1 MRAVIFDNEAV
12 QALASPDHPKHRRV
26 LTHLRAAASRRG
38 KGRDVTLIVPTAVR
52 VEAGWDRR
60 QPTAAAINWL
70 RIVDHPLA
78 TTEANI
84 AAALI
89 RSGAATSVADAHVGA
104 AARSLAAE
112 EIVVLTSD
120 PHDIA
125 RVCAPLPVRVV
136 TL

>member
-1 MRAVIFDNEAV
+1 MRVIIFDNEAV

-26 LTHLRAAASRRG
+26 LAHLHAVTARRG
-38 KGRDVTLIVPTAVR
+38 KGRDVSLAVPAAVR

-60 QPTAAAINWL
+60 QPAAATIDRL
-70 RIVDHPLA
+70 RIVDHPLT

-84 AAALI
+84 AATLI
-89 RSGAATSVADAHVGA
+89 RSGVATSVADAHVGA
-104 AARSLAAE
+104 AALSIAAE

-120 PHDIA
+120 PRDIA
-125 RVCAPLPVRVV
+125 RVCDPVTVRVV

>member
-1 MRAVIFDNEAV
+1 VRAVIFDNEAV

-26 LTHLRAAASRRG
+26 LAHLHAAASRRG
-38 KGRDVTLIVPTAVR
+38 KGREVTLVVPATVR

-60 QPTAAAINWL
+60 QPAAATINRL

-78 TTEANI
+78 TAEANI
-84 AAALI
+84 AAAI
-89 RSGAATSVADAHVGA
+89 VRAGTATSVADAHVGTTVL
-104 AARSLAAE
+104 SSTAE

-120 PHDIA
+120 PRDIA
-125 RVCAPLPVRVV
+125 RVCDSVTVHVV